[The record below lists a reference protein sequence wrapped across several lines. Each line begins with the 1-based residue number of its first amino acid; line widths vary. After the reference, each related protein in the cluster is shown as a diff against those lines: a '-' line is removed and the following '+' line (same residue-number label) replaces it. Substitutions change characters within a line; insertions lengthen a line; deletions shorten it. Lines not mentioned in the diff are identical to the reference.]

1 MFKNKLR
8 MIAISSLLLSFI
20 FGGCAKV
27 TNTETKDIKAII
39 LKTDYQSSYTTTT
52 YMMSGNSMIP
62 ITTCY
67 PEQYNITLE
76 YEGKQY
82 DLDDEQYYDQC
93 KDKQGEEINCQFEIK
108 HYDDGT
114 DSKEI
119 IKIN

>member
-1 MFKNKLR
+1 LFWKKIKIL
-8 MIAISSLLLSFI
+8 IISSLVLSFLLS
-20 FGGCAKV
+20 GCAKI
-27 TNTETKDIKAII
+27 TNTETKDIKAIV
-39 LKTDYQSSYTTTT
+39 LKTDYESSYTTTK
-52 YMMSGNSMIP
+52 YMMSGNTMMP

-82 DLDDEQYYDQC
+82 DLDDEKYYNQC
-93 KDKQGEEINCQFEIK
+93 KDKQGQEINCQLEIK

-119 IKIN
+119 ININ